1 MRNQRISWWI
11 AILMVAGAL
20 YIISYFVWFTSTAE
34 EEGTIMIILKSNSPQ
49 SDFWQTVRSG
59 AEEAAKEKGIQF
71 LVSGPLDD
79 TDINNQLNALQ
90 DALVIKPLAVVIA
103 PLNDKRVLAG
113 ITRLQN
119 ARIPVVVMDTPLP
132 VNNAPSSVSSDHVQ
146 MGMQA
151 GRMAAY
157 QTNTSPYVAIIGDYQ
172 SSSIFK
178 TREQGIKQ
186 VLGNMPHHRTVTYYS
201 GESEQLAYVL
211 TNKLLDEYPRPN
223 ALIVMNEPIA
233 VGAARALKERHLDS
247 IMFIAFD
254 SSFYEIE
261 LLEEKTL
268 DALIVQ
274 KPFNMG
280 YLAVQKA
287 LTDPSVL
294 DSQHSVTMI
303 PSTVITPTTM
313 YTPENQ
319 KLLFP
324 FYEK

>member
-1 MRNQRISWWI
+1 MRNQRIIWWI
-11 AILMVAGAL
+11 AMLLVAGAI
-20 YIISYFVWFTSTAE
+20 YIISYFVWFTSAHE

-59 AEEAAKEKGIQF
+59 AEEAAKEKGVQF
-71 LVSGPLDD
+71 MVSGPLDD
-79 TDINNQLNALQ
+79 TDINSQLNALQ
-90 DALVIKPLAVVIA
+90 DALTIKPRAVVIA
-103 PLNDKRVLAG
+103 PLNDQRVLDG
-113 ITRLQN
+113 ITRLQD
-119 ARIPVVVMDTPLP
+119 AHIPVVVMDTPLP

-157 QTNTSPYVAIIGDYQ
+157 QTNSAPYVAIIGDDQ

-178 TREQGIKQ
+178 AREQGIKQ
-186 VLGNMPHHRTVTYYS
+186 VLGAIANSHIATYYS

-211 TNKLLDEYPRPN
+211 TNKLLDEQPRPN

-233 VGAARALKERHLDS
+233 VGAARALKEHHLDS
-247 IMFIAFD
+247 MMFIAFD

-280 YLAVQKA
+280 YLAVQKV
-287 LTDPSVL
+287 LTDSNSL
-294 DSQHSVTMI
+294 NSQHSITMI